1 MWHQVFLTLCGSL
14 FIRDSSM
21 FFFLS
26 LGRSLEI
33 NVPES
38 LSMFTSRLESVNER
52 NLLKRQKPLFS
63 LIVTGTEKS
72 LAVTWISAVD
82 SWSSLWQLSSYSWNS
97 QQFGRKLL
105 SFAASVLQAAGI
117 LEGDAT
123 KSVVL
128 LATEMTCC
136 CFTSACSP
144 THPSCAV

>member
-1 MWHQVFLTLCGSL
+1 
-14 FIRDSSM
+14 M

-72 LAVTWISAVD
+72 LAVT
-82 SWSSLWQLSSYSWNS
+82 
-97 QQFGRKLL
+97 
-105 SFAASVLQAAGI
+105 
-117 LEGDAT
+117 
-123 KSVVL
+123 
-128 LATEMTCC
+128 
-136 CFTSACSP
+136 
-144 THPSCAV
+144 